1 MTEIASAP
9 LASFTGEYQL
19 DPAHTRIGFAA
30 RHAMVASVH
39 GEFAEFSGTAWLD
52 GDDPAK
58 SRVELTIDAAS
69 IASGN
74 ADRDAHLRAPDFLD
88 VERYPTLTFRST
100 GARLVDEDSFVLTGD
115 LTIRDVTRAVEVP
128 FTLEG
133 QATDPFGNARVG
145 FSGQASINRKDWGLT
160 WNVALESG
168 GILVGDKIKLLFDV
182 SLVRQS

>member
-1 MTEIASAP
+1 MTETAFAP
-9 LASFTGEYQL
+9 LTSLTGEYQL
-19 DPAHTRIGFAA
+19 DPVHSRMGFAA
-30 RHAMVASVH
+30 RHAMVATVH

-52 GDDPAK
+52 GDDPAN

-88 VERYPTLTFRST
+88 VERYPQITFRST
-100 GARLVDEDSFVLTGD
+100 GTRQVDDETFALTGD
-115 LTIRDVTRAVEVP
+115 LTIRDVTRPVEVP

-168 GILVGDKIKLLFDV
+168 GILVGDKIKLLFDI
-182 SLVRQS
+182 SAVRQR